1 MTRSSVRSNLRTVS
15 NDWVV
20 ELIGCPT
27 IKWTGGGELG
37 FPHEIA
43 PNENWG
49 LFFCTYLIVIGMKTS
64 EKIFP
69 VILGMS
75 ALFVATIA
83 AIFSIFGIGMLFSG
97 AKVSAMLMASALELG
112 KVVSTT
118 FLYRYWKQS
127 SAFLKSYFVAA
138 ILILMLITST
148 GIFGWL
154 SSAYQSSSIQY
165 EITQK
170 QIEILTSRRERLV
183 SDLVVN
189 KKRAESLSIIR
200 EEQENRFGEVIKNPV
215 VSRNPTQLRQIQE
228 QNLQLI
234 KDTDIS
240 MSDLQRKY
248 DSTSL
253 EISDIDNKINDIN
266 LNAVKSKDIITFK
279 FVSDALGLSMT
290 TTVKWFIV
298 VIIIVFDPLAVCL
311 ILAYNVAIVN
321 TKADNST
328 NTKIEKI
335 IPQVLETNKQVEP
348 KFTETIIQLKPEN
361 TQPEKKIP
369 TEDVKI
375 ISTTPQTRTMHPSEY
390 YNAPRM

>member
-1 MTRSSVRSNLRTVS
+1 LTRSSVRSNLRTVS